1 MRVSRQLT
9 TTVRLWRASSRQ
21 YAADNW
27 PPIAIGVASWF
38 RRSLLFVAM
47 ACWLNAAQAQDVK
60 VNGGFLSD
68 SLMIG
73 EQTAFYLSA
82 HYPSELNVLF
92 PDSTFAFAPFEYQ
105 KRNYFATTTRN
116 GVSTDSTV
124 YYFTTFEV
132 DRVQYLE
139 LPVFVVQPQD
149 CTAFRSPRDS
159 VLITQLVAHVP
170 DTLSADKL
178 PLKMNTAYQKVFFQF
193 NFWILMIV
201 IAAFIVIGVLAWV
214 FFGKKIRAYFLARKL
229 KRRHFQFLDSYNAM
243 LAQLQSAFSAITTES
258 ALSAWKKYMEQLES
272 RPYTKLTTKETLGL
286 VHDEALARNLSTIDM
301 AIYGHNTSVVSALE
315 NLKTFADQQFT
326 KKLTEVKHGQ

>member
-1 MRVSRQLT
+1 MTIPLPAPGLRQ
-9 TTVRLWRASSRQ
+9 ASSRS
-21 YAADNW
+21 
-27 PPIAIGVASWF
+27 PIAIGVTVG
-38 RRSLLFVAM
+38 RRQPLGVRRGLLVLVLITGL
-47 ACWLNAAQAQDVK
+47 LNVTKAQDVS

-105 KRNYFATTTRN
+105 RRNYFATTTAE
-116 GVSTDSTV
+116 GVSTDSAV

-132 DRVQYLE
+132 DRVQHLR

-149 CTAFRSPRDS
+149 CTIFQSPRDS

-170 DTLSADKL
+170 DTVSADKL
-178 PLKMNTAYQKVFFQF
+178 PLKMNTAYQKVFFEF

-201 IAAFIVIGVLAWV
+201 VAVLIVFGVLAWV

-229 KRRHFQFLDSYNAM
+229 KRKHFQFMSTYNAM
-243 LAQLQSAFSAITTES
+243 LAQLHSAFSTITTES
-258 ALSAWKKYMEQLES
+258 ALSSWKKYMEQLES

-286 VHDEALARNLSTIDM
+286 IHDESLARNLSAIDT
-301 AIYGHNTSVVSALE
+301 AIYGHSTSVVGELE
-315 NLKTFADQQFT
+315 SLKNFADQQFT
-326 KKLTEVKHGQ
+326 KKLREVKHGQ